1 MGRDAKGIATGALI
15 GAAVGFVAGILLAP
29 KSGKETR
36 ADIARSAAAAKAK
49 AEDKLHAA
57 HEELASLVEKAEEQA
72 KRLGRKISAEAKK
85 SLETARKT
93 KEHTASALRAIRTG
107 ESTDEDLDIAVKNAR
122 SAVQG
127 LKTYF
132 KK

>member
-1 MGRDAKGIATGALI
+1 MSKLI
-15 GAAVGFVAGILLAP
+15 KLAVAAVGGFVAGILLAP

-36 ADIARSAAAAKAK
+36 ADLARSAAAAKNM
-49 AEDKLHAA
+49 AENKLHAA
-57 HEELASLVEKAEEQA
+57 HEELGSLVEKAEEQA
-72 KRLGRKISAEAKK
+72 KRLGRKVSTEAKK
-85 SLETARKT
+85 SIETAKKARA
-93 KEHTASALRAIRTG
+93 HTAATIAAVRSG

-122 SAVQG
+122 AAVQG